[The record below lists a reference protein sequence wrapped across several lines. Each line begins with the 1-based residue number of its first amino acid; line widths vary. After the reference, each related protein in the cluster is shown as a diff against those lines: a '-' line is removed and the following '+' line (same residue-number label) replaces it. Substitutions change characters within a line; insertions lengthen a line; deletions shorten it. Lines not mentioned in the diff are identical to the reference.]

1 MHAGSGTFGKYL
13 LTEKLATGGMAEI
26 YLAKLIGPG
35 GFEKPLVIKQIHPRL
50 SGQAAFVDMFVA
62 EAKTL
67 VSLTHGNIVPVYE
80 LGVVEDTYF
89 IAMEYIDGPSLHRL
103 MARVRDAGIA
113 LPPPIAAWIA
123 GEILDGLDYAH
134 RKGAG
139 VIHRDLSPR
148 NVMVSRDGEVK
159 LVDFGIAVAI
169 AGAAAD
175 QAGGDAAHLPT
186 GSFAYMSPEQ
196 AAQRPL
202 SPQSDLFSVGVLL
215 WEMLTGRAL
224 FARGTADETL
234 AAVATVH
241 AAPPS
246 TIIATI
252 PTKLDDLVARAL
264 QREPGERW
272 ASAGAFHDELQRYL
286 YSLDAPPG
294 ARDLA
299 TLVAKYSPAHRG
311 PTAQVPLLDRGARP
325 ATSGD
330 GGPRTAIVGN
340 RRAARPPTAVPE
352 KTFATNIA
360 LTRMLN
366 GQSDTPPFDPSIAP
380 LVPPSTN
387 HRGVLLAIAGI
398 VIASTTIELVMHE
411 RDEAQVAMAVVDAAV
426 ATPTDAA
433 AQPMALAPT
442 DAAVS
447 NPDATSVHTVPRA
460 VPPRPHPAA
469 VESAPVVAAT
479 AKLKIG
485 AQPWGEVSIDG
496 TARGR
501 TPLLLTVPA
510 GHHDLTVVFPAASPP
525 LKQQYSIDLAADS
538 ERTVF
543 ADFSR

>member
-1 MHAGSGTFGKYL
+1 MEVGSGTFGKYL

-134 RKGAG
+134 RKGVG

-169 AGAAAD
+169 ASAAAV
-175 QAGGDAAHLPT
+175 QAGTGDAHPPT

-215 WEMLTGRAL
+215 WEMLTGRTL
-224 FARGTADETL
+224 FARSTAEETL
-234 AAVATVH
+234 TAVATVD
-241 AAPPS
+241 AVAPS
-246 TIIATI
+246 TIVAGI
-252 PTKLDDLVARAL
+252 PSKLDELVARAL
-264 QREPGERW
+264 RREPGERW
-272 ASAGAFHDELQRYL
+272 QSAAAFHDELQRYL

-299 TLVAKYSPAHRG
+299 ALVAKYSPAHRMA
-311 PTAQVPLLDRGARP
+311 TAQVPLLDKNAR
-325 ATSGD
+325 AKTSGD
-330 GGPRTAIVGN
+330 GGPRTAVVGN
-340 RRAARPPTAVPE
+340 RRAPRPATVVPE

-360 LTRMLN
+360 LTRMLS
-366 GQSDTPPFDPSIAP
+366 GEPDALPIVPLIAP
-380 LVPPSTN
+380 KLSN
-387 HRGVLLAIAGI
+387 RGVWLVVGGI
-398 VIASTTIELVMHE
+398 VIAATAAELVMHE
-411 RDEAQVAMAVVDAAV
+411 RDELQVAMVSIDAAI
-426 ATPTDAA
+426 ASPPDANIPPIAAPPIDAA
-433 AQPMALAPT
+433 PSLP
-442 DAAVS
+442 DAA
-447 NPDATSVHTVPRA
+447 PARAPRNNA
-460 VPPRPHPAA
+460 PRPRPAA
-469 VESAPVVAAT
+469 VEPATTTSATVTAT
-479 AKLKIG
+479 ARLKIG

-496 TARGR
+496 VTRGR
-501 TPLLLTVPA
+501 TPLNLTVPA
-510 GHHDLTVVFPAASPP
+510 GHHDIVIVFPVANPP
-525 LKQQYSIDLAADS
+525 LKQQYGVDLAADS